1 MEEDLRIET
10 ARNRVFETKDGIP
23 IGKNNKNAMRTIP
36 TSIYRSTGMNQ
47 VKDII
52 ACGYVRPRP
61 GKLNGGHKNEVF
73 WSRGSNK
80 LYYYNKG
87 AIILEVPIEK
97 LEDNQIGA
105 IPFEDLIGIWQFNEE
120 ENKFENKIDLYT
132 KVYNETH
139 GNIDSKKK

>member
-1 MEEDLRIET
+1 MEEDSRIET
-10 ARNRVFETKDGIP
+10 ARNRVFETKDGIAL
-23 IGKNNKNAMRTIP
+23 GKSYSFAMRTYP
-36 TSIYRSTGMNQ
+36 TLIYRTTGMNQ

-52 ACGYVRPRP
+52 ACGYVRPRE
-61 GKLNGGHKNEVF
+61 GKLKGGHKNEVF

-105 IPFEDLIGIWQFNEE
+105 MPFEDLTGIWQYNPESDS
-120 ENKFENKIDLYT
+120 FENRIDFYK
-132 KVYNETH
+132 KVYDEVH
-139 GNIDSKKK
+139 NINSKTRK